1 MIFGLGRML
10 LVMLLGLT
18 VVYVSLLFY
27 WRSGAKMRLEE
38 EWVMAG
44 RPGERDTW
52 VDERMAPVARRIRS
66 WLVILVYVLP
76 ITALSVY
83 VFVTN

>member
-1 MIFGLGRML
+1 
-10 LVMLLGLT
+10 
-18 VVYVSLLFY
+18 
-27 WRSGAKMRLEE
+27 
-38 EWVMAG
+38 
-44 RPGERDTW
+44 
-52 VDERMAPVARRIRS
+52 VARRIRS